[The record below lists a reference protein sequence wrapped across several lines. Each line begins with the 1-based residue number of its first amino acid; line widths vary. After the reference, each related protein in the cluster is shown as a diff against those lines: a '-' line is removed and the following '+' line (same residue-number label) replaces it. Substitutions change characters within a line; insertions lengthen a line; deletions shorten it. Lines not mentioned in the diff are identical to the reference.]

1 MRLYRLTSWI
11 ISILIIIPLAV
22 SCQREFAQDDE
33 AGEPLLISPALLDLA
48 TRADGDDALT
58 GDDLKD
64 DKYNENKVDRLDV
77 FFFKSDNTFL
87 KAYHITTEGGTVS
100 HGGKEGYLLST
111 NWKGDGF
118 VENTA
123 YTVYVVANSAN
134 ETIQGTDNITV
145 SALQSLTLTDP
156 NIYKRYHASVSDDTY
171 TTSKSFLMNAKVNS
185 WSITSSGTQLVN
197 DAVVSLNRSAV
208 KFVVDVTLSPAFLE
222 RLSGKGD
229 HYGAPSWKQVNFNTI
244 TAEVPGGTAPEA
256 VLATGSS
263 GAYLTVEQGTGDQQ
277 GHYTI
282 VTYAYPQK
290 WTSETASD
298 KAPAVFLS
306 FPSYHGESSNAA
318 YHYYYIPLCESG
330 IRETVSNNLYKVNA
344 VISSFG
350 SSEVITTDEVE
361 LNYEVMEW
369 GTSYSA
375 DIDAQLVDYLVVT
388 PTTYVFKG
396 GTSTEFLST
405 TLKYYASS
413 SVSIKEGSIDAYYID
428 KNGTKQSVSS
438 SQYEIN
444 VNADGTIALKSK
456 IPTNGTY
463 QQVDFVVTCGE
474 GDDAIERTIKFR
486 HYPLDFITAEEGA
499 YSTYNETSW
508 VRYGTR
514 GTYYRS
520 STINVGSY
528 NNPRYTFNYSNNS
541 GTEVFR
547 AKVFSDG
554 IVRYLNQDG
563 SVGGQVNDT
572 PLRNNRMYVL
582 QLTSSNDS
590 YTLGRPSLVA
600 HTVTN
605 NDDPRSITYYTS
617 NDDVISPAFMLG
629 SQLGAVNTVRSS
641 EFAAMHCAKY
651 LEHSNGKDYIGW
663 RLPTQQELRYMME
676 HQNGAA
682 MIEVLSGKY
691 YWTLDGSYGTYS
703 GGSGGEEN
711 GAKYVRCV
719 RDLDQDDLAQI
730 NQFE

>member
-1 MRLYRLTSWI
+1 MKTYKLASWVLSAFMTI
-11 ISILIIIPLAV
+11 ALAI
-22 SCQREFAQDDE
+22 SCQREFGQDIE
-33 AGEPLLISPALLDLA
+33 AEEPLLISPALLELS
-48 TRADGDDALT
+48 TRADGDVLT
-58 GDDLKD
+58 EDDLKD

-87 KAYHITTEGGTVS
+87 KAYHITTEGGIVS
-100 HGGKEGYLLST
+100 HGGKEGYLLSN

-118 VENTA
+118 VENSA
-123 YTVYVVANSAN
+123 YTVYVVANSTN
-134 ETIQGTDNITV
+134 ETINSADNITV
-145 SALQSLTLTDP
+145 DALQALTLTDP
-156 NIYKRYHASVSDDTY
+156 DIYKRYHASIDNDTY
-171 TTSKSFLMNAKVNS
+171 TTTKAFLMNAKVAS

-197 DAVVSLNRSAV
+197 DAVVSLNRAAV
-208 KFVVDVTLSPAFLE
+208 KFVVDVSLSPAFLE
-222 RLSGKGD
+222 RLSAKGD

-263 GAYLTVEQGTGDQQ
+263 GAYLAVEQGTGEQQ
-277 GHYTI
+277 GHYSI
-282 VTYAYPQK
+282 VTYAYPHK
-290 WTSETASD
+290 WTFETAPD

-388 PTTYVFKG
+388 PTTYTFKG

-413 SVSIKEGSIDAYYID
+413 SVSIKEGSVDAYYID

-444 VNADGTIALKSK
+444 VNANGTIVIKSK

-463 QQVDFVVTCGE
+463 QEVDFVVTCGE

-499 YSTYNETSW
+499 YSTYDETSW
-508 VRYGTR
+508 VRMGSS
-514 GTYYRS
+514 GTYNRSAVYDSHFRYR
-520 STINVGSY
+520 
-528 NNPRYTFNYSNNS
+528 NYSNNNA
-541 GTEVFR
+541 GTEIFR
-547 AKVFSDG
+547 AKVFSGG
-554 IVRYLNQDG
+554 IVHYLNTNG
-563 SVGGQVNDT
+563 TVGDQVNST
-572 PLRNNRMYVL
+572 PLTNNRMYVL

-590 YTLGRPSLVA
+590 YTLGRPTLVA

-605 NDDPRSITYYTS
+605 NNDPRSITYYTS
-617 NDDVISPAFMLG
+617 ADDVISPAFMLG
-629 SQLGAVNTVRSS
+629 SQLGAVNQVSSS
-641 EFAAMHCAKY
+641 EYAAMHCAKY
-651 LEHSNGKDYIGW
+651 LEYSDGKEYKGW
-663 RLPTQQELRYMME
+663 RLPTKQELQYMMD

-682 MIEVLSGKY
+682 MIEVLTGEY
-691 YWTLDGSYGTYS
+691 YWTLDGTYGRYS
-703 GGSGGEEN
+703 GGSGGDAN
-711 GAKYVRCV
+711 GSKYVRCV
-719 RDLDQDDLAQI
+719 RDLDQEDLARI
-730 NQFE
+730 NKFE

>member
-1 MRLYRLTSWI
+1 MKLYRLASWVLSAFMTI
-11 ISILIIIPLAV
+11 ALAI
-22 SCQREFAQDDE
+22 SCQREFSQDIE
-33 AGEPLLISPALLDLA
+33 AEEPLLISPALLELS
-48 TRADGDDALT
+48 TRADGDALT
-58 GDDLKD
+58 EDDLKD

-77 FFFKSDNTFL
+77 FFFKSDNSFL

-123 YTVYVVANSAN
+123 YTVYVVANSTN
-134 ETIQGTDNITV
+134 ETINSADNITV
-145 SALQSLTLTDP
+145 DALQALTLTDP
-156 NIYKRYHASVSDDTY
+156 NIYKRYHASTDNDTY
-171 TTSKSFLMNAKVNS
+171 TTTKAFLMNAKIAS
-185 WSITSSGTQLVN
+185 WSITSSGAQLVN
-197 DAVVSLNRSAV
+197 DAVVTLNRAAV
-208 KFVVDVTLSPAFLE
+208 KFVVDVTLSPDFIS
-222 RLSGKGD
+222 RLTAKGD
-229 HYGAPSWKQVNFNTI
+229 HYGAPSWKQVNFNTV
-244 TAEVPGGTAPEA
+244 TAEVPGGTVPEA

-263 GAYLTVEQGTGDQQ
+263 GAYLTVEQGTGEQQ
-277 GHYTI
+277 GHYSI
-282 VTYAYPQK
+282 VTYAYPHE
-290 WTSETASD
+290 WTSETAPD

-318 YHYYYIPLCESG
+318 YHYYYIPLCSSG
-330 IRETVSNNLYKVNA
+330 ITRTVSNNLYKVNA

-361 LNYEVMEW
+361 LNYEVMKW
-369 GTSYSA
+369 GSSYSA

-444 VNADGTIALKSK
+444 VNANGTIELKSK

-508 VRYGTR
+508 VRLNKS

-520 STINVGSY
+520 TAG
-528 NNPRYTFNYSNNS
+528 NNS
-541 GTEVFR
+541 GFRYRNSDGTEVFR
-547 AKVFSDG
+547 AKVFSGG

-563 SVGGQVNDT
+563 TVGGQVNND
-572 PLRNNRMYVL
+572 PLKNNRMYVL

-600 HTVTN
+600 HTVTYSN
-605 NDDPRSITYYTS
+605 DPRSITYYTS
-617 NDDVISPAFMLG
+617 DDDVISPAFMLG
-629 SQLGAVNTVRSS
+629 SQLGAVNTVSS
-641 EFAAMHCAKY
+641 AEFAAMHCAKY

-682 MIEVLSGKY
+682 MIEVLSGEY
-691 YWTLDGSYGTYS
+691 YWTLDGTYGRYT
-703 GGSGGEEN
+703 GGSGGSAN
-711 GAKYVRCV
+711 GSKYVRCV

>member
-11 ISILIIIPLAV
+11 ISTLIIIPLAV

-444 VNADGTIALKSK
+444 VNGDGTIALKSK

-563 SVGGQVNDT
+563 SVGGQVNDP

-651 LEHSNGKDYIGW
+651 LEHGKDYIGW

>member
-1 MRLYRLTSWI
+1 MKTYKLASWVLSAFMTI
-11 ISILIIIPLAV
+11 ALAI
-22 SCQREFAQDDE
+22 SCQRELGQDIE
-33 AGEPLLISPALLDLA
+33 AEEPLLISPALLELS
-48 TRADGDDALT
+48 TRADGDVLT
-58 GDDLKD
+58 EDDLKD

-100 HGGKEGYLLST
+100 HGGKEGYLLSN

-118 VENTA
+118 VENSA
-123 YTVYVVANSAN
+123 YTVYVVANSTN
-134 ETIQGTDNITV
+134 ETINSADNITV
-145 SALQSLTLTDP
+145 DALQALTLTDP
-156 NIYKRYHASVSDDTY
+156 DIYKRYHASIDNDTY
-171 TTSKSFLMNAKVNS
+171 TTTKAFLMNAKVAS

-197 DAVVSLNRSAV
+197 DAVVSLNRAAV
-208 KFVVDVTLSPAFLE
+208 KFVVDVSLSPAFLE
-222 RLSGKGD
+222 RLSAKGD

-263 GAYLTVEQGTGDQQ
+263 GAYLAVEQGTGEQQ
-277 GHYTI
+277 GHYSI
-282 VTYAYPQK
+282 VTYAYPHK
-290 WTSETASD
+290 WTFETAPD

-388 PTTYVFKG
+388 PTTYTFKG

-413 SVSIKEGSIDAYYID
+413 SVSIKEGSVDAYYID

-444 VNADGTIALKSK
+444 VNANGTIVIKSK

-463 QQVDFVVTCGE
+463 QEVDFVVTCGE

-508 VRYGTR
+508 VRLNR
-514 GTYYRS
+514 SSTYYRS
-520 STINVGSY
+520 TAG
-528 NNPRYTFNYSNNS
+528 NNS
-541 GTEVFR
+541 GFRYRNTDGTEVFR
-547 AKVFSDG
+547 AKVFSGG

-563 SVGGQVNDT
+563 SVGGQVNSD

-600 HTVTN
+600 HTVTYSN
-605 NDDPRSITYYTS
+605 DPRSITYYTS
-617 NDDVISPAFMLG
+617 ADDVISPAFMLG
-629 SQLGAVNTVRSS
+629 SQLGAVSPVSSS

-663 RLPTQQELRYMME
+663 RLPTQQELRYMIE